1 MTKAAVTP
9 GAGTGGAVSRRGR
22 AGRLATGL
30 AATGAA
36 RTAYAAL
43 TRHAPGGAALW
54 ERRNHRGEALTLLE
68 GPAAAIGATVAAACA
83 PGVPGRWR
91 AAGALA
97 AVAGAGFG
105 TYDDLAGSTDRRGFK
120 GHLGALA
127 KGEMTS
133 GGVKIVGLGA
143 AGLAAGVLVQR
154 HPVDRVLAAV
164 VVAGTANLI
173 NLFDLRPGRAAKAV
187 LIAGAPGLV
196 RGGAAAALAAAP
208 VGAAAALLPE
218 DLGEQAMLGD
228 AGANAL
234 GAALG
239 VALAAGAS
247 RTGLLTKAAVLV
259 GLTAASER
267 VSFTKVIAANRALNT
282 LDMLGRRPAPA
293 ASAGPGLGLAKDA
306 GSVAAPDAHAQAG
319 AGSPTEAGA
328 DTGSRSDVGADTGSG
343 SATETVLGS
352 AAGAGSGSATGAGAD
367 AYADAGSR
375 SDAGSASATE
385 AGAGSGSA
393 TEAGAGSVTEAGSG
407 AATEAGADAHADAGL
422 GSATQASVPGSVAG
436 TGSASTMGAGAGAEV
451 DPDAGSGSASG
462 SAAGAGSV
470 PATDAGAGAE
480 PSADTEA
487 GAEPGLAAESGA
499 GAGSG
504 STTDAGAAGD
514 DRVVPGRSS
523 VEGSVA
529 SA

>member
-22 AGRLATGL
+22 AGRLVTGL

-43 TRHAPGGAALW
+43 TRRAPGGAALW
-54 ERRNHRGEALTLLE
+54 ERRNHRGETLTLLE

-91 AAGALA
+91 AAGVLA

-127 KGEMTS
+127 KGEVTS

-143 AGLAAGVLVQR
+143 AGLAAGALVRR
-154 HPVDRVLAAV
+154 HPVDRLLAAV

-187 LIAGAPGLV
+187 LIAGAPGLL

-218 DLGEQAMLGD
+218 DLGERAMLGD

-239 VALAAGAS
+239 VALAANAS

-267 VSFTKVIAANRALNT
+267 VSFTKVIAGNRALNT

-293 ASAGPGLGLAKDA
+293 AAA
-306 GSVAAPDAHAQAG
+306 GSAA
-319 AGSPTEAGA
+319 EAGA
-328 DTGSRSDVGADTGSG
+328 A
-343 SATETVLGS
+343 
-352 AAGAGSGSATGAGAD
+352 
-367 AYADAGSR
+367 
-375 SDAGSASATE
+375 
-385 AGAGSGSA
+385 
-393 TEAGAGSVTEAGSG
+393 
-407 AATEAGADAHADAGL
+407 
-422 GSATQASVPGSVAG
+422 
-436 TGSASTMGAGAGAEV
+436 
-451 DPDAGSGSASG
+451 
-462 SAAGAGSV
+462 
-470 PATDAGAGAE
+470 
-480 PSADTEA
+480 
-487 GAEPGLAAESGA
+487 
-499 GAGSG
+499 
-504 STTDAGAAGD
+504 STTDVGAAGD
-514 DRVVPGRSS
+514 AGVVPGRPG
-523 VEGSVA
+523 VEGSVP